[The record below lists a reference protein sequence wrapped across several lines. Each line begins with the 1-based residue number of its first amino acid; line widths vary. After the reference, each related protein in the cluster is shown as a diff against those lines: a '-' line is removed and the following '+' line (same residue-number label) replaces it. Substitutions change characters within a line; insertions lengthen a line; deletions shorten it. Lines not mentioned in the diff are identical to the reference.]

1 MGSYLSTRLI
11 NNEKQRKFK
20 MPSVSI
26 VDQNNKKVKDVEL
39 PSVFSSEIRPHLL
52 HAAVVNQ
59 LANRRAGTAATKNKA
74 LVSGGGKK
82 PFKQKGTGRA
92 RAGSNRSPLWRHGGT
107 VFGPA
112 PRDYSYSMPKKA
124 KRTSLIDAVA
134 SKVSDNRLILIDSLE
149 LAEPKTKLM
158 SSMLENLGVQ
168 ENALILIKGENKNL
182 RLAARNIPSVKVLKM
197 DNINVYDLLK
207 YRYLITTQ
215 EALNAIQEAYGK

>member
-1 MGSYLSTRLI
+1 MS
-11 NNEKQRKFK
+11 
-20 MPSVSI
+20 SVAM
-26 VDQNNKKVKDVEL
+26 VDQSNKKVKDVEL
-39 PSVFSSEIRPHLL
+39 PSMFSTEVRPHLM

-107 VFGPA
+107 VFGPM
-112 PRDYSYSMPKKA
+112 PRDYSYALPKKA
-124 KRTSLIDAVA
+124 KRAALVDAVA
-134 SKVSDNRLILIDSLE
+134 SKVADNKLILVDSLE
-149 LAEPKTKLM
+149 LTEPKTKLV
-158 SSMLENLGVQ
+158 SSILENLGVQ
-168 ENALILIKGENKNL
+168 ENALVLIAAENKNL
-182 RLAARNIPSVKVLKM
+182 RLAARNIPAVKVLKM

-215 EALNAIQEAYGK
+215 DALNAMQEVYGK

>member
-1 MGSYLSTRLI
+1 
-11 NNEKQRKFK
+11 
-20 MPSVSI
+20 MPSVSM

-39 PSVFSSEIRPHLL
+39 PSMFSAEVRPHLV

-92 RAGSNRSPLWRHGGT
+92 RAGSSRSPLWRHGGT
-107 VFGPA
+107 IFGPT
-112 PRDYSYSMPKKA
+112 PRDYSYALPKKA
-124 KRTSLIDAVA
+124 RRAALVDAIA
-134 SKVSDNRLILIDSLE
+134 SKVADSRLILVDSLE
-149 LAEPKTKLM
+149 LAEPKTKLV
-158 SSMLENLGVQ
+158 SSMLDNLGVQ
-168 ENALILIKGENKNL
+168 ENALVLITAENKNL
-182 RLAARNIPSVKVLKM
+182 RLAARNIPSVKVLRM

-215 EALNAIQEAYGK
+215 DALNAMQEVYGK

>member
-1 MGSYLSTRLI
+1 
-11 NNEKQRKFK
+11 
-20 MPSVSI
+20 MPSVSM

-39 PSVFSSEIRPHLL
+39 PSMFSAEVRPHLV

-92 RAGSNRSPLWRHGGT
+92 RAGSSRSPLWRHGGT
-107 VFGPA
+107 IFGPA
-112 PRDYSYSMPKKA
+112 PRDYSYALPKKA
-124 KRTSLIDAVA
+124 RRAALVDAIA
-134 SKVSDNRLILIDSLE
+134 SKVADSRLILVDSLE
-149 LAEPKTKLM
+149 LTEPKTKLV
-158 SSMLENLGVQ
+158 SSMLDNLGVQ
-168 ENALILIKGENKNL
+168 ENALVLITAENKNL

-215 EALNAIQEAYGK
+215 DALNAMQEVYGK